1 MEGEAGSM
9 STQVFLGKY
18 FLKLSELSNGRGDG
32 DSAELEKTA
41 VDWLIKA
48 SRQGSDEAT
57 VLLKVSVE
65 RSQGNVLQQQ
75 NFQGQEVFIFADLF
89 HLMNYMYIV
98 MV

>member
-1 MEGEAGSM
+1 MRGHIAQGEAGSM
-9 STQVFLGKY
+9 SAQVFLGKY
-18 FLKLSELSNGRGDG
+18 FLKLSELSNGGGDG

-65 RSQGNVLQQQ
+65 RSQGNVCSSGM
-75 NFQGQEVFIFADLF
+75 FTSRSV
-89 HLMNYMYIV
+89 
-98 MV
+98 